1 MKYRRIL
8 LKLSGEA
15 LMGSNAFGV
24 HADTVEHLSK
34 EVASV
39 HALGVEI
46 GIVLGGGNFFRG
58 ISEVGK
64 RFDRS
69 IADQVGMLATVMNCL
84 VFQDGLEREGLDTRV
99 LTALEMPKV
108 AEPFIRRRAV
118 RHLGRGRIVL
128 FAAGTGH
135 PYFSTD
141 TGAALRALEINAE
154 AIIKGTKVDGIYDS
168 DPETNPDAVRYDR
181 VTYQE
186 VMEKNLRVMDQTAVA
201 LCRENGIPLH
211 VLSIRQPDRIV
222 DLLHGKSV
230 GTLVTE
236 SV

>member
-15 LMGSNAFGV
+15 LMGSNPFGV
-24 HADTVEHLSK
+24 HADTVEYLSK
-34 EVASV
+34 EVADV
-39 HALGVEI
+39 HKQGVEI

-118 RHLGRGRIVL
+118 RHLGRGRVVL

-168 DPETNPDAVRYDR
+168 DPATNPDAVRYDT

-211 VLSIRQPDRIV
+211 VLSIREPGRIV
-222 DLLHGKSV
+222 DLLQGKPV

-236 SV
+236 SI

>member
-1 MKYRRIL
+1 M
-8 LKLSGEA
+8 A
-15 LMGSNAFGV
+15 SNPFGV
-24 HADTVEHLSK
+24 HADTVEYISK
-34 EVASV
+34 EVAAV
-39 HALGVEI
+39 HKLGIEI

-64 RFDRS
+64 RFERS
-69 IADQVGMLATVMNCL
+69 IADHVGMLATVMNCL
-84 VFQDGLEREGLDTRV
+84 VLQDGLEREGLDTRV

-118 RHLGRGRIVL
+118 RHLERGRVVL

-141 TGAALRALEINAE
+141 TGAALRALEINAD
-154 AIIKGTKVDGIYDS
+154 AIIKGTKVDGIYTS

-186 VMEKNLRVMDQTAVA
+186 VLEKDLRVMDQTAVA

-211 VLSIRQPDRIV
+211 VLSIRKSGKIV
-222 DLLHGKSV
+222 ELLQGKPV
-230 GTLVTE
+230 GTLVCK